1 MIVLL
6 LVGAALAQEIQVV
19 EAGACIR
26 PTELSFLLPES
37 HYDACLEKAQ
47 RLEIAL
53 DRISALEEQLD
64 LSLAPVDEGL
74 EACTNGLEH
83 LEVAVVAADQRNG
96 ALELRVETLK
106 RQRNVAWMV
115 AGGIVLSVG
124 VAVGVA
130 L

>member
-1 MIVLL
+1 MIGLL

-19 EAGACIR
+19 EPGACIR

-64 LSLAPVDEGL
+64 LSLAPVDAGL
-74 EACTNGLEH
+74 EACTDGLAH
-83 LEVAVVAADQRNG
+83 LELAVVAADQRNG
-96 ALELRVETLK
+96 ALELRVDAIK
-106 RQRNVAWMV
+106 RQRNVAWLV
-115 AGGIVLSVG
+115 AGGIVLGVG